1 MTTPVPHGEPGAAAR
16 RGAPIRVLI
25 ADDQDMIRTGFR
37 FFLDAQPDITVVAE
51 ARDGEEAVALARRE
65 RPDVC
70 LLDIRMPK
78 LDGLEATRLLAGPDV
93 ADPMRVVVVTTFDL
107 DEYVYGALRGG
118 ACGFL
123 LKDSGP
129 TLLAEAVR
137 AAAAG
142 DSLVSPSVTVRLLK
156 HVTAATAADT
166 APRPKPRAPSPAPS
180 APLREPLTERELD
193 VVRLVALGRTNAEIA
208 AELYVSLSTVKTHLS
223 SVQLKLAARNR
234 VEIAAWAWQNGHAR
248 AGA

>member
-1 MTTPVPHGEPGAAAR
+1 MTTPAP
-16 RGAPIRVLI
+16 PIRVLI
-25 ADDQDMIRTGFR
+25 ADDQEMVRTGFR

-51 ARDGEEAVALARRE
+51 AVDGEEAVALARRE

-78 LDGLEATRLLAGPDV
+78 LDGLAATRLLAGPEV
-93 ADPMRVVVVTTFDL
+93 ADPLRVVVVTTFDL

-129 TLLAEAVR
+129 ILLAEAVR

-156 HVTAATAADT
+156 HLTAMSAETPPKAA
-166 APRPKPRAPSPAPS
+166 PPA
-180 APLREPLTERELD
+180 AVLREPLTDREAE

-208 AELYVSLSTVKTHLS
+208 AGLYVSLSTVKTHLS

-234 VEIAAWAWQNGHAR
+234 VEIAAWAWQHGQVQP
-248 AGA
+248 GP

>member
-1 MTTPVPHGEPGAAAR
+1 MTAAPPS
-16 RGAPIRVLI
+16 APIRVLI
-25 ADDQDMIRTGFR
+25 ADDQDMVRTGFR

-51 ARDGEEAVALARRE
+51 ASNGEEAVALARRE

-78 LDGLEATRLLAGPDV
+78 LDGLEATRLLAGPGV
-93 ADPMRVVVVTTFDL
+93 TDPMRVVVVTTFDL

-142 DSLVSPSVTVRLLK
+142 DALVSPSITVRLLQ
-156 HVTAATAADT
+156 HITAPQATTSLPAAPPQVSAATLA
-166 APRPKPRAPSPAPS
+166 
-180 APLREPLTERELD
+180 EPLTDRELD
-193 VVRLVALGRTNAEIA
+193 VVRLVALGHTNAEIA
-208 AELYVSLSTVKTHLS
+208 ASLFVSLSTVKTHLS

-248 AGA
+248 PEV

>member
-1 MTTPVPHGEPGAAAR
+1 MTVPAP
-16 RGAPIRVLI
+16 PIRVLI
-25 ADDQDMIRTGFR
+25 ADDQEMVRTGFR

-51 ARDGEEAVALARRE
+51 AVDGEEAVALARRE

-78 LDGLEATRLLAGPDV
+78 LDGLAATRLLAGPDV
-93 ADPMRVVVVTTFDL
+93 ADPLRVVVVTTFDL

-123 LKDSGP
+123 LKDAGP
-129 TLLAEAVR
+129 VLLAEAVR

-142 DSLVSPSVTVRLLK
+142 DSLVSPSVTVRLLR
-156 HVTAATAADT
+156 HLTDTTTAA
-166 APRPKPRAPSPAPS
+166 PQPAPP
-180 APLREPLTERELD
+180 APALREPLTDREAE

-234 VEIAAWAWQNGHAR
+234 VEIAAWAWQHGQVR
-248 AGA
+248 PSP

>member
-1 MTTPVPHGEPGAAAR
+1 MTSPTAP
-16 RGAPIRVLI
+16 GAPIRVLI
-25 ADDQDMIRTGFR
+25 ADDQDMVRTGFR

-51 ARDGEEAVALARRE
+51 AADGEEAVALARTL

-78 LDGLEATRLLAGPDV
+78 LDGLAATRLLAGPDV

-142 DSLVSPSVTVRLLK
+142 DALVSPSVTVRLLK
-156 HVTAATAADT
+156 HLTRAPRQAAVRTAA
-166 APRPKPRAPSPAPS
+166 PAEPP
-180 APLREPLTERELD
+180 AEPLTDRELD

-208 AELYVSLSTVKTHLS
+208 AGLYVSLSTVKTHLS
-223 SVQLKLAARNR
+223 SVQLKLHARNR
-234 VEIAAWAWQNGHAR
+234 VEIAAWAWQHGHAR
-248 AGA
+248 PAS

>member
-1 MTTPVPHGEPGAAAR
+1 MTTPAPSPS
-16 RGAPIRVLI
+16 APIRVLI
-25 ADDQDMIRTGFR
+25 ADDQDMVRTGFR

-51 ARDGEEAVALARRE
+51 AADGEEAVALARRM

-70 LLDIRMPK
+70 LLDIRMPR

-93 ADPMRVVVVTTFDL
+93 PEPLRVVVVTTFDL

-142 DSLVSPSVTVRLLK
+142 DSLVSPSVTVRLLQ
-156 HVTAATAADT
+156 HLTSPDAPA
-166 APRPKPRAPSPAPS
+166 APRPAALP
-180 APLREPLTERELD
+180 EPLTDRELD

-223 SVQLKLAARNR
+223 SVQLKLGARNR
-234 VEIAAWAWQNGHAR
+234 VEIAAWAWQHGHAR
-248 AGA
+248 PRA

>member
-1 MTTPVPHGEPGAAAR
+1 MTSSTPPA
-16 RGAPIRVLI
+16 APIRVLI
-25 ADDQDMIRTGFR
+25 ADDQDMVRTGFR

-51 ARDGEEAVALARRE
+51 AADGETAVRLARE
-65 RPDVC
+65 VRPDVC

-78 LDGLEATRLLAGPDV
+78 LDGLEATRLLAGPEV
-93 ADPMRVVVVTTFDL
+93 ADPLRVVVVTTFDL

-142 DSLVSPSVTVRLLK
+142 DSLVSPSVTVRLLR
-156 HVTAATAADT
+156 HLTAG
-166 APRPKPRAPSPAPS
+166 PKPEPVVVSRPAP
-180 APLREPLTERELD
+180 ATEPLTDRELD

-234 VEIAAWAWQNGHAR
+234 VEIAAWAWQHGHAR
-248 AGA
+248 PEH